1 MALTLVEA
9 AKLANDIV
17 LRGVIETIVKD
28 SPVLQVLPFIDVN
41 GNAVTYNRE
50 NAMATASWFDVGD
63 TWTESTPTFTQ
74 VTASL
79 KILGGDADVDQYLA
93 RTRSNVQDIEAAV
106 IELKA
111 KAVRDAFETAFISGD
126 TTANPKQFD
135 GLAKLVTTGQT
146 VTVATNG
153 GPLTLALLD
162 ELIDRVR
169 PGRPDLLI
177 MSKRT
182 RRQLTQLVRAGGAFM
197 ETRQN
202 AFGAFQEF
210 YAGIPIG
217 VSDYVPDNE
226 TQGTATNASSV
237 YAVQFGE
244 GRVAGLQGAG
254 GLTVERVGPLETKDA
269 IRWRVKWY
277 VSLAVFADLAVAR
290 LKGVTP

>member
-1 MALTLVEA
+1 MALTLSEA
-9 AKLANDIV
+9 AKLSNDIV

-50 NAMATASWFDVGD
+50 ATMASASWFDVGD

-74 VTASL
+74 VTTSL

-93 RTRSNVQDIEAAV
+93 RTRSNVQDVEAAV
-106 IELKA
+106 LELKA
-111 KAVRDAFETAFISGD
+111 KAVRDAFETAFIAGD
-126 TTANPKQFD
+126 SAVNAKQFD

-146 VTVATNG
+146 ITAGTNG
-153 GPLTLALLD
+153 APLTLAMLD
-162 ELIDRVR
+162 ELIDKVR
-169 PGRPDLLI
+169 PGRPDLLL

-182 RRQLTQLVRAGGAFM
+182 RRQLTQLVRASGAFL

-202 AFGAFQEF
+202 RFGTFQEF
-210 YAGIPIG
+210 YAGIPVG

-226 TQGTATNASSV
+226 TQGTATNCSSV
-237 YAVQFGE
+237 YAVQVGE
-244 GRVAGLQGAG
+244 GRLAGLQGAG
-254 GLTVERVGPLETKDA
+254 GLTVERVGALETKDA

-277 VSLAVFADLAVAR
+277 VGLALFADLAVAR
-290 LKGVTP
+290 LKGITP

>member
-1 MALTLVEA
+1 MALTLTEA
-9 AKLANDIV
+9 AKLSNDIV

-50 NAMATASWFDVGD
+50 NAMASASWFDVGD

-74 VTASL
+74 VTTSL

-111 KAVRDAFETAFISGD
+111 KAVRDAFESAFIQGD

-135 GLAKLVTTGQT
+135 GLAKLTTTGQT
-146 VTVATNG
+146 ITAGTNG
-153 GPLTLALLD
+153 ASLTLAMLD
-162 ELIDRVR
+162 ELIDKVR

-182 RRQLTQLVRAGGAFM
+182 RRSLTQLVRGSGVFL

-202 AFGAFQEF
+202 RFGMFQEF

-226 TQGTATNASSV
+226 TQGTNSDCSSV
-237 YAVQFGE
+237 YAVQVGE
-244 GRVAGLQGAG
+244 GRLAGLQGAG
-254 GLTVERVGPLETKDA
+254 GLTVERVGALETKDA
-269 IRWRVKWY
+269 VRWRVKWY
-277 VSLAVFADLAVAR
+277 VGLALFSDLAVAR
-290 LKGVTP
+290 LRGVRP

>member
-1 MALTLVEA
+1 MALTLSEA
-9 AKLANDIV
+9 AKLSNDIV

-50 NAMATASWFDVGD
+50 STMASASWFDVGD

-74 VTASL
+74 VTTSL

-93 RTRSNVQDIEAAV
+93 RTRTNVQDIEAAV

-111 KAVRDAFETAFISGD
+111 KAVRDAFETAFIQGD
-126 TTANPKQFD
+126 TGVNSKQFD
-135 GLAKLVTTGQT
+135 GLAKLATSGQT
-146 VTVATNG
+146 VTAGTNG
-153 GPLTLALLD
+153 ASLTLAMLD
-162 ELIDRVR
+162 ELIDKVR

-182 RRQLTQLVRAGGAFM
+182 RRSLTQLVRGSGAFL
-197 ETRQN
+197 EAWQN
-202 AFGAFQEF
+202 RFGMFQEF

-226 TQGTATNASSV
+226 TQGTSNDCSSV
-237 YAVQFGE
+237 YAIQVGE
-244 GRVAGLQGAG
+244 GRLAGLQGAG
-254 GLTVERVGPLETKDA
+254 GLTVERVGALETKDA
-269 IRWRVKWY
+269 VRWRVKWY
-277 VSLAVFADLAVAR
+277 VGLALFSDLAVAR
-290 LKGVTP
+290 LKGVRP

>member
-9 AKLANDIV
+9 AKLSNDVV

-28 SPVLQVLPFIDVN
+28 SPVLQLLPFIDVN

-50 NAMATASWFDVGD
+50 NMMATASWFDVGD
-63 TWTESTPTFTQ
+63 TWSESTPTFTQ
-74 VTASL
+74 ITASL

-111 KAVRDAFETAFISGD
+111 KAVRDAFETAFIQGD
-126 TTANPKQFD
+126 SSVNSKQFD
-135 GLAKLVTTGQT
+135 GLGRLTTTAQT
-146 VTVATNG
+146 ITAGTNG
-153 GPLTLALLD
+153 AQLTLAMLD
-162 ELIDRVR
+162 ELIDKVR

-182 RRQLTQLVRAGGAFM
+182 RRQLTQVVRGSGAFM

-202 AFGAFQEF
+202 AFGTFQEF
-210 YAGIPIG
+210 YAGIPIA
-217 VSDYVPDNE
+217 VSDYVPDTE

-244 GRVAGLQGAG
+244 GRLAGLQGAG
-254 GLTVERVGPLETKDA
+254 GLTVERVGALETKDA
-269 IRWRVKWY
+269 VRWRVKWY
-277 VSLAVFADLAVAR
+277 VGLALFSELAVAR
-290 LKGVTP
+290 LKGITP